1 MPVSPAATTGGG
13 SDGGGGGGG
22 GGASMMSK
30 LSMPTLPSFG
40 LGAGKEPI
48 AMGDT
53 AEKLKAKFKDGS
65 SVRRRAQQGVGL
77 TIRTASAA
85 VCCSPVLRHSLAC
98 LWRDKSR
105 PGGQSTCPSRPKMS
119 VQCSARLGMVYICA
133 WMGI

>member
-1 MPVSPAATTGGG
+1 MPVSPAAITGGG
-13 SDGGGGGGG
+13 SDGGGGGGGGG

-65 SVRRRAQQGVGL
+65 SVRRRRNKGWGL
-77 TIRTASAA
+77 RYEQ
-85 VCCSPVLRHSLAC
+85 
-98 LWRDKSR
+98 R
-105 PGGQSTCPSRPKMS
+105 PQPYVAHLSCVTVSHVFGGTRVALGAKARVHPGPK
-119 VQCSARLGMVYICA
+119 
-133 WMGI
+133 